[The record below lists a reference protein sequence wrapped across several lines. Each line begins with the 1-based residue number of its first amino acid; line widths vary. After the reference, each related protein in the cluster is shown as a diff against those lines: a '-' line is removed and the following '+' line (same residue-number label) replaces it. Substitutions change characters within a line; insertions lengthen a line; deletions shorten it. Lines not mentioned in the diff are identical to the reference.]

1 MPKFVAA
8 LLLLFVGVVPAG
20 VPVQPADSS
29 KCPLRVG
36 GDPDMLD
43 FILLLDNEIA
53 DIDPEE
59 FNTWFRSRRVE
70 IHTMNIVC
78 WRWVEANYDIQVRS
92 GASYTLTKAWVDR
105 TRNDRMAALEAVVAA
120 QDRHLEQTGEYTAM
134 VENLPG
140 FGTLADY
147 GLPRHLLLDL
157 AATGDG
163 WTARLVATDTWT
175 TSPYTRLSPLYDC
188 FAFAGAAPPDWE
200 ELAAEE
206 ETVLA
211 ERTPVCF

>member
-1 MPKFVAA
+1 
-8 LLLLFVGVVPAG
+8 
-20 VPVQPADSS
+20 
-29 KCPLRVG
+29 
-36 GDPDMLD
+36 MLD

-120 QDRHLEQTGEYTAM
+120 QDRHLEQTGEYTA
-134 VENLPG
+134 ELERLPG
-140 FGTLADY
+140 FGALADY
-147 GLPRHLLLDL
+147 GLPGHLLLDL
-157 AATGDG
+157 ATTGDG
-163 WTARLVATDTWT
+163 WTARLVAKERWN
-175 TSPYTRLSPLYDC
+175 TSPYTRMSPLYDC
-188 FAFAGAAPPDWE
+188 FAFAGTAPPEWE
-200 ELAAEE
+200 EVAAEE